1 MFGSLT
7 GLAVYC
13 TPNVAV
19 ADCLMIGEQSLVQH
33 EKLRRSLAVLALE
46 TSHRW
51 RWPSALLDGKWSHMV
66 AYVIVEAKVLD
77 EQALNDYGSIA
88 KPSILQYGGRY
99 LVFSLDGAVALEGL
113 KPNGIAVVE
122 FPTIERL
129 KEWYASPEYAPALK
143 LMPKAL
149 DRRMICVEG
158 LPPA

>member
-1 MFGSLT
+1 
-7 GLAVYC
+7 
-13 TPNVAV
+13 
-19 ADCLMIGEQSLVQH
+19 
-33 EKLRRSLAVLALE
+33 
-46 TSHRW
+46 
-51 RWPSALLDGKWSHMV
+51 MV

-88 KPSILQYGGRY
+88 RPSVLQYGGRY

-113 KPNGIAVVE
+113 KPSGIAIVE

-149 DRRMICVEG
+149 DRRMIYVEG